1 MIMLAIT
8 AQCPYTFGPGLPT
21 NFSKKG
27 LILLSNLGPN
37 PPSLIYF
44 KFNKYIL
51 YSTYRQELQIL
62 LRLTYCIPCKH
73 KITTFINILVINIH
87 YDQGQ
92 SNFDGGYFFLSTHCI
107 STLLAKLLK
116 HRAPCYQII
125 GDNIDLHIKT
135 NYMTSTNQN
144 KDIHWFNLNAVLH
157 RFTENDLSDSKPS
170 KFITDMESVDFL
182 PS

>member
-8 AQCPYTFGPGLPT
+8 AQCPYTFGPALPT

-87 YDQGQ
+87 DQGQ

-107 STLLAKLLK
+107 TT
-116 HRAPCYQII
+116 QIA
-125 GDNIDLHIKT
+125 G
-135 NYMTSTNQN
+135 
-144 KDIHWFNLNAVLH
+144 NAIS
-157 RFTENDLSDSKPS
+157 EGYIS
-170 KFITDMESVDFL
+170 KFFRGSMPPDPPPKMGRATLAISLPFSSIT
-182 PS
+182 

>member
-1 MIMLAIT
+1 MLAIT
-8 AQCPYTFGPGLPT
+8 AQCPYTFGPALPT

-51 YSTYRQELQIL
+51 HSTYRQELQIL
-62 LRLTYCIPCKH
+62 PRLTYCIPCKH

-92 SNFDGGYFFLSTHCI
+92 SNFVGGYFFLSTHC
-107 STLLAKLLK
+107 TLIGFGSFKRSMYNTMFLDYMINVTTHMHSKLIVIAFCVSMFLLE
-116 HRAPCYQII
+116 Y
-125 GDNIDLHIKT
+125 L
-135 NYMTSTNQN
+135 
-144 KDIHWFNLNAVLH
+144 NLNRLQLNLFLKCVVFQQNL
-157 RFTENDLSDSKPS
+157 LS
-170 KFITDMESVDFL
+170 INN
-182 PS
+182 

>member
-1 MIMLAIT
+1 MKDIRIFIYFIFPCNQICPLSFPLTYLVFTLPGELNLAIFMLLMYCFVT
-8 AQCPYTFGPGLPT
+8 
-21 NFSKKG
+21 
-27 LILLSNLGPN
+27 LLSNLGPN

-62 LRLTYCIPCKH
+62 LRLTYCLPCKH

-107 STLLAKLLK
+107 YIYIYIYVYLYICYIYILYLKL
-116 HRAPCYQII
+116 
-125 GDNIDLHIKT
+125 N
-135 NYMTSTNQN
+135 SSNQN
-144 KDIHWFNLNAVLH
+144 VLLVARVH
-157 RFTENDLSDSKPS
+157 SIFQRIPS
-170 KFITDMESVDFL
+170 YRKF
-182 PS
+182 

>member
-8 AQCPYTFGPGLPT
+8 AQCLYTFGPALPT

-92 SNFDGGYFFLSTHCI
+92 SNFDGGYFFLSTHCM
-107 STLLAKLLK
+107 SLK
-116 HRAPCYQII
+116 IFSWYTWNANGALRN
-125 GDNIDLHIKT
+125 DNGKR
-135 NYMTSTNQN
+135 SER
-144 KDIHWFNLNAVLH
+144 KWNANTVLGY
-157 RFTENDLSDSKPS
+157 F
-170 KFITDMESVDFL
+170 
-182 PS
+182 

>member
-8 AQCPYTFGPGLPT
+8 AQCLYTFGPALPT
-21 NFSKKG
+21 NFSKKS

-37 PPSLIYF
+37 LPSLIYF

-92 SNFDGGYFFLSTHCI
+92 SNFDGGYFFLSTHCRWERGLLVGKPQLPHAQL
-107 STLLAKLLK
+107 TLKK
-116 HRAPCYQII
+116 INVREII
-125 GDNIDLHIKT
+125 FVFFQKT
-135 NYMTSTNQN
+135 
-144 KDIHWFNLNAVLH
+144 
-157 RFTENDLSDSKPS
+157 
-170 KFITDMESVDFL
+170 
-182 PS
+182 